1 MLLADPKLPRQIPRR
16 VRETRGLRIAQVVEA
31 KASEK
36 SVSRDFRSR
45 LQKQRSEEWLSF
57 CALLS
62 FQYLPGANLLCPAWG
77 LIPFLF

>member
-1 MLLADPKLPRQIPRR
+1 
-16 VRETRGLRIAQVVEA
+16 VEA